1 MTQTSIIGFP
11 RLGEN
16 RELKFAT
23 EKYFRNEISEEE
35 LFRIGK
41 EIRRKHFTL
50 VKKAG
55 IDSTLC
61 APWVPSAHPA
71 VMVGDFRNE

>member
-23 EKYFRNEISEEE
+23 EKYFRNEINEEE

-50 VKKAG
+50 LKKAG
-55 IDSTLC
+55 IDSMNLNPKTEHSKKRVL
-61 APWVPSAHPA
+61 
-71 VMVGDFRNE
+71 

>member
-1 MTQTSIIGFP
+1 MNYSGDNNKGGFTMTQTSIIGFP

-23 EKYFRNEISEEE
+23 EKYFRNEINEEE

-50 VKKAG
+50 LKK
-55 IDSTLC
+55 
-61 APWVPSAHPA
+61 
-71 VMVGDFRNE
+71 